1 MTSHYVG
8 PTQCDDNEYVARC
21 RNGEV
26 EAFGVLVERH
36 QKKMFNLAFRMTG
49 DEQEAAEVV
58 QEAFLSA
65 FRAIGKFR
73 GDAAFSTWLTG
84 IVLNQARTR
93 RTQLKTR
100 AHYEPVSL
108 DDAREDRQGN
118 PRFDPPAAGPSAL
131 EQVEK
136 RALQEA
142 VQEAINA
149 LDEETR
155 EVLILRDIQEY
166 SYEEIAEVLKIPDG
180 TVKSRIFRAREAL
193 KAKLKKRLGDL

>member
-1 MTSHYVG
+1 M
-8 PTQCDDNEYVARC
+8 
-21 RNGEV
+21 

-49 DEQEAAEVV
+49 DYEEAAEVV

-65 FRAIGKFR
+65 FRAIRKFR
-73 GDAAFSTWLTG
+73 GEASFSTWLTG
-84 IVLNQARTR
+84 IVVNQARTR
-93 RTQLKTR
+93 LKQLKTR
-100 AHYEPVSL
+100 AHYVPVSL
-108 DDAREDRQGN
+108 DDAREDREGN
-118 PRFDPPAAGPSAL
+118 PRFDPPSAAPSAL

-136 RALQEA
+136 QALQEA

-149 LDEETR
+149 LDEEAR

-166 SYEEIAEVLKIPDG
+166 SYEEIAEVLKVPDG